1 MKTHKNVLTVL
12 TALGL
17 WMGASLTAAAGD
29 NVPRQLPSI
38 KGYRQVTGDTTATI
52 EKALPYLE
60 TEGVAWMEKRGCVSC
75 HQVPFMLWS
84 LAAAQ
89 QAGFD
94 VDPAKLARWRSWSTD
109 VVNFVKP
116 EQKQDVD
123 RDQTMAGNI
132 DTMSALLLAV
142 DGDSND
148 DWRGSFAA
156 ALAKNQQ
163 DNGSWKS
170 CGQLPAQKRPTEE
183 TGGVTTAWTLL
194 ALK

>member
-1 MKTHKNVLTVL
+1 MKTHKKFLTVL
-12 TALGL
+12 TAIGL
-17 WMGASLTAAAGD
+17 WLGASLTVAAGD
-29 NVPRQLPSI
+29 N
-38 KGYRQVTGDTTATI
+38 VTGDTTATI
-52 EKALPYLE
+52 AKALPYLE
-60 TEGVAWMEKRGCVSC
+60 SEGVAWMEKRGCVSC

-84 LAAAQ
+84 LSAAQ

-94 VDPAKLARWRSWSTD
+94 VDPTKLSEWRSWSTD

-116 EQKQDVD
+116 QQKQDVD

-132 DTMSALLLAV
+132 DTMSAMLLAV
-142 DGDSND
+142 DGDPND

-170 CGQLPAQKRPTEE
+170 CGQLPAQNTARPKKR
-183 TGGVTTAWTLL
+183 A
-194 ALK
+194 A